1 MAAHVARVAPGS
13 LDPRSCRHYRHAAHV
28 ARVTP
33 GSVDLR
39 SCWQHRHAAH
49 VARVAPGSLDLRS
62 CRDTL
67 IIYCIA
73 RYLKQ
78 QCIRSLSI
86 YIILIKFKSLSV
98 CLSVCFETPPA
109 LFNKIRITNDT
120 SKEFLSPE
128 KYFTRIV
135 LKLRPFCRPHYP
147 NI

>member
-39 SCWQHRHAAH
+39 SCRQHRHAAH
-49 VARVAPGSLDLRS
+49 VARVAPGSFDLRS

-73 RYLKQ
+73 RYLKH

-86 YIILIKFKSLSV
+86 YIILMKFESLSV
-98 CLSVCFETPPA
+98 CFSVRYEPPTLLSV
-109 LFNKIRITNDT
+109 RITNDT

-128 KYFTRIV
+128 KCFTRIYFEFEAF
-135 LKLRPFCRPHYP
+135 L
-147 NI
+147 